1 MNGSND
7 WLYMAG
13 AIFGLTIVT
22 ISTRGSFF
30 VLPARYS
37 MPVRIEKALRYAP
50 GCALAAIVL
59 PSVLVRSGHVY
70 LHVDNYQ
77 LWAVLVASAVF
88 AVKRNLLLMMGIG
101 MLIFTLLRLYA

>member
-101 MLIFTLLRLYA
+101 MLIFTVLRLYA

>member
-1 MNGSND
+1 MNGSHD

-37 MPVRIEKALRYAP
+37 MPARIEKALRYAP

-77 LWAVLVASAVF
+77 LWAVLVASTVF